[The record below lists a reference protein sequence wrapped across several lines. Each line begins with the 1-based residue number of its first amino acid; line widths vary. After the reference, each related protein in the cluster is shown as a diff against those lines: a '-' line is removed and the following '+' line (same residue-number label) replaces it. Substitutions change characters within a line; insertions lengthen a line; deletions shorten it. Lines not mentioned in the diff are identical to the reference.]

1 MTTPQWWRE
10 AVCYQIYPRS
20 FADSNRDGIG
30 DIQGIID
37 KLDYLAWLGVTVLW
51 ISPFYP
57 SAQLDW
63 GYDISDYTDVHPD
76 YGNLAD
82 VDRLIAEAH
91 KRGIRILLDL
101 VLNHTSDQHQWFMQ
115 ARSSRD
121 NPYRDWYVWRDAK
134 AESPPNDWE
143 SIFGGSAW
151 EWDPLTEQ
159 YYYHFFFKEQ
169 PDLNWRNP
177 QVRQAIYDVMRF
189 WLNRGVDGF
198 RLDAIGSLFEDEHLT
213 NSSVEG
219 TLEAMF
225 IGARSGVFEDWEL
238 MGRKMRYQMNL
249 PEIHRVLAAMR
260 SLVNEYGDR
269 VLLGE
274 SADESL
280 CGNGHDQLHSVF
292 NFGLTDTPLNAA
304 RLYAQLAE
312 RHARFP
318 DAAQDCNT
326 LSNHDRRR
334 SYSVY
339 ADGKHDAQRARLA
352 LALVTF
358 LSGTP
363 VYYYGE
369 EIGMTNLEFTDL
381 DQLRDEFGIRFYH
394 ILRERYG
401 IDHEEAFNTAARFM
415 GRDGSRTP
423 MQWSGQPG
431 AGFTSEH
438 IDSWLPIHSNH
449 MLGVNVEAQRAD
461 ARSMLTFFRDIVRL
475 RQQNP
480 ALTKGSIA
488 LLPPHGDV
496 LAFWRKAAE
505 QQCLIALNISE
516 DPGML
521 PIGAASLYSLY
532 NTGVYP
538 ANAQNGTLYLEPYQ
552 LYVGEQKG
560 EDS

>member
-20 FADSNRDGIG
+20 FADTNSDGIG
-30 DIQGIID
+30 DIQGIIN

-76 YGNLAD
+76 YGSLAD

-121 NPYRDWYVWRDAK
+121 NPYRDWYIWRDAK

-151 EWDPLTEQ
+151 EWDPVTEQ

-177 QVRQAIYDVMRF
+177 HVRQAIYDVMRF

-219 TLEAMF
+219 TLESMF

-249 PEIHRVLAAMR
+249 PEIHRVLAEMR
-260 SLVNEYGDR
+260 SLVDEYGDR

-292 NFGLTDTPLNAA
+292 NFGLTDTSLNAA

-339 ADGKHDAQRARLA
+339 TDGKHDAQRSRAA
-352 LALVTF
+352 LALITF
-358 LSGTP
+358 LPGTP
-363 VYYYGE
+363 VFYYGE
-369 EIGMTNLEFTDL
+369 EIGMTNLTLTEL
-381 DQLRDEFGIRFYH
+381 EQLRDEFGIRFYH

-401 IDHEEAFNTAARFM
+401 IPHAEAFQTASEFM
-415 GRDGSRTP
+415 GRDGARTP

-431 AGFTSEH
+431 AGFTSDYV
-438 IDSWLPIHSNH
+438 DSWLPVNPNH
-449 MLGVNVEAQRAD
+449 LLGVSVAAQYSD
-461 ARSMLTFFRDIVRL
+461 KNSMLTFFKEIVRL
-475 RQQNP
+475 RLENP
-480 ALTKGSIA
+480 ALKRGDIT
-488 LLPPHGDV
+488 LLPAHGDV
-496 LAFWRKAAE
+496 LAFWRESSE
-505 QQCLIALNISE
+505 QRCLVGLNLSE
-516 DPGML
+516 DPKIL
-521 PIGAASLYSLY
+521 PIGRASLGTVYS
-532 NTGVYP
+532 TGIEP
-538 ANAQNGTLYLEPYQ
+538 FSTKNGTLHLGPYQ
-552 LYVGEQKG
+552 IYVGEYKG
-560 EDS
+560 